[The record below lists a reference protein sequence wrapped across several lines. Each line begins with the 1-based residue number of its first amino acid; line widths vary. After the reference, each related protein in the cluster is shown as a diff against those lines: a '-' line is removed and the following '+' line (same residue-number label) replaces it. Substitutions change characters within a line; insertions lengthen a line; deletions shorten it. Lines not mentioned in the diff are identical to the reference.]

1 MGVVQTDDIDK
12 RTVWLAHDAVRLLS
26 ANRLYGRNDAP
37 TSSCNNASRIRKRGI
52 CVRRNKAAS
61 KVADVRSCPAQL
73 DIVDRPVQTHN
84 YRSDICVHGFQSG
97 NILLVVVLPSIAL
110 DSNGL
115 QLLVD
120 PFFTNDIYLSMV
132 WLRGQILGCGIG

>member
-1 MGVVQTDDIDK
+1 MV
-12 RTVWLAHDAVRLLS
+12 L
-26 ANRLYGRNDAP
+26 
-37 TSSCNNASRIRKRGI
+37 NA
-52 CVRRNKAAS
+52 
-61 KVADVRSCPAQL
+61 
-73 DIVDRPVQTHN
+73 
-84 YRSDICVHGFQSG
+84 G